1 MNLEM
6 IGINHE
12 TSNIAARDQAAIGVD
27 RLREAY
33 QTINNVHGIEGVII
47 ISTCNRVEVYTSPD
61 KHLPEVEFRALFGK
75 VTGLPKEEV
84 NKAYIFKN
92 EETVKHL
99 YRVASGLNS
108 QLIGEIQILRQVKD
122 AYFAALDLGSASGL
136 LNRLFLSA
144 IECGKLVRERTA
156 ISRGAVSVS
165 LAAVNLAKKIFSD
178 LHKKNVLI
186 VGAGETGKL
195 TAMHF
200 MNAGVES
207 WRISNRTRKRAED
220 LADQI
225 SGEVIDFPPRNE
237 DYDWADIIVT
247 ATGAPELIV
256 KAEDIKE
263 IIDKRQD
270 PICFLDLAVPR
281 DVDPELKNIDNAFV
295 YSVDDFAELVE
306 SNLKARR
313 KEAARAD
320 KFVNQ
325 SVDKFVKWY
334 RENRVAPTIQQLQ
347 EIIEGIRLSEIEKN
361 AKRFCDKDQGNID
374 KFSKTLVK
382 KIIGLIIANMKRA
395 SVDRDDLSLAKAVLM
410 AFSQK
415 DREELKKVMEKLDHE
430 LFH

>member
-12 TSNIAARDQAAIGVD
+12 TSDIAARDQAAIGVN
-27 RLREAY
+27 RLPEAY
-33 QTINNVHGIEGVII
+33 QMINKIPGIEGVII
-47 ISTCNRVEVYTSPD
+47 ISTCNRVEIYTSPD
-61 KHLPEVEFRALFGK
+61 KHLPEAEFRGLFGQ
-75 VTGLPKEEV
+75 VTGLPEEEV
-84 NKAYIFKN
+84 EKAYIFKN
-92 EETVKHL
+92 EETVRHL
-99 YRVASGLNS
+99 YRVASGLDS
-108 QLIGEIQILRQVKD
+108 QLVGEIQILRQVKD
-122 AYFAALDLGSASGL
+122 AYFAALDLGSASGV

-165 LAAVNLAKKIFSD
+165 LAAVNLAKKIFGD
-178 LHKKNVLI
+178 LQKKNVLI
-186 VGAGETGKL
+186 VGAGETSKL

-200 MNAGVES
+200 MKAGVES
-207 WRISNRTRKRAED
+207 WRISNRTRKNAEA
-220 LADQI
+220 LAHKI
-225 SGEVIDFPPRNE
+225 SGDVIDFPPNNQ
-237 DYDWADIIVT
+237 DLDWADVIVS
-247 ATGAPELIV
+247 ATGAADLIV
-256 KAEDIKE
+256 RAEDLQD
-263 IIDKRQD
+263 IIDKRHD
-270 PICFLDLAVPR
+270 PMCFLDLAVPR
-281 DVDPELKNIDNAFV
+281 DIDPKLKDVENVFV
-295 YSVDDFAELVE
+295 YSVDDFTELVE

-313 KEAARAD
+313 KEVIRAD

-325 SVDKFVKWY
+325 SVDRFVKWY

-361 AKRFCDKDQGNID
+361 AKRFCEKDQENID

-430 LFH
+430 LSH